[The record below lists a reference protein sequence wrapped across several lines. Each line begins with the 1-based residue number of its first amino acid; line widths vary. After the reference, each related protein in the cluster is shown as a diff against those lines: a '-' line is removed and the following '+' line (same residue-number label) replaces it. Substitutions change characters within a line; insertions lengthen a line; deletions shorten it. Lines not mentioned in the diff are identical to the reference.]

1 MTNNPASDAGLR
13 LDKMLT
19 TRAQMIQLEAQI
31 NELRGQGVDASNA
44 RLAKL
49 ESVLEKYQR
58 KVVKMYA
65 AGTEMAVFADFEED
79 VINLESWNEHKSMSK
94 IEERLE
100 KLLSPTSRSLICTI
114 TTGPKK
120 NMAGKQRMAV
130 TDTTEYFNLLKYSV
144 EDAKNR
150 KITKI
155 NVPENEF
162 GEWLAGYRRLKAE
175 RERRAEL
182 DQDPWS

>member
-1 MTNNPASDAGLR
+1 MTHFPSSDAGLR

-19 TRAQMIQLEAQI
+19 TRAQMMQLEDQI
-31 NELRGQGVDASNA
+31 NELQKQGVDASKA

-58 KVVKMYA
+58 KVVKMY
-65 AGTEMAVFADFEED
+65 EMGVELAVFADFEED
-79 VINLESWNEHKSMSK
+79 VINLESWNEQKSTSK
-94 IEERLE
+94 IEERVE
-100 KLLSPTSRSLICTI
+100 KLLRPNSRSLVFTI
-114 TTGPKK
+114 VIGNKKTT
-120 NMAGKQRMAV
+120 AGKQRMAV
-130 TDTTEYFNLLKYSV
+130 TEMTEYFNLLKYSV

-150 KITKI
+150 KITKV

-175 RERRAEL
+175 RERLAEL